1 MNSEDPNA
9 RLSALLAE
17 SGDRGLADRLAELAL
32 DLRDR
37 SDMDQRTMFTLF
49 NRALSVTDEDDDLV
63 RDALEVVIDRVS
75 GWCEPHRRIFS
86 EP

>member
-37 SDMDQRTMFTLF
+37 SGMDQRTMFTLF